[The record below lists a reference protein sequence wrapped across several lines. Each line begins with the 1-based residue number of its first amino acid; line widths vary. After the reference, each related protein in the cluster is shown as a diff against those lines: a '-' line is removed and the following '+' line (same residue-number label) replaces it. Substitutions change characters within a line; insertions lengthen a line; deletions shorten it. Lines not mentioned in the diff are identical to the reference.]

1 MQIVIYKEKDVLGKL
16 STRDLYEENFD
27 IGDVEFV
34 NYYYDEIIKR
44 NVVVAMIDDESKVI
58 SMVHLNPYLY
68 NISGKERWVH
78 YLVAIATRKD
88 YRKKGYMS
96 RVLDEALKYLQNLHE
111 PFCYVVPISD
121 AVKGIYE
128 RFGFEEVC
136 KFTLDKFSDDAYD
149 IYPVKTE
156 EYLNLMK
163 KEQYFLDL
171 EDESYKASLQ
181 KKPVMIK
188 LLDTEDISFKSI
200 EMLKNKKIYVCQE
213 V

>member
-96 RVLDEALKYLQNLHE
+96 RVLDEALKYLQNLQ
-111 PFCYVVPISD
+111 
-121 AVKGIYE
+121 
-128 RFGFEEVC
+128 R
-136 KFTLDKFSDDAYD
+136 
-149 IYPVKTE
+149 
-156 EYLNLMK
+156 
-163 KEQYFLDL
+163 
-171 EDESYKASLQ
+171 
-181 KKPVMIK
+181 K
-188 LLDTEDISFKSI
+188 LLLMELTLIMSSDIIILISYFISFYKI
-200 EMLKNKKIYVCQE
+200 KKIV
-213 V
+213 